1 MEQLEHDRLQN
12 RFYGVLLC
20 IVSAFF
26 FALSFYASTAWQAAG
41 SVFVGGLIMAVG
53 IWLIKTEKIYWS
65 VSEGFTPKR
74 KEQRNH
80 V

>member
-1 MEQLEHDRLQN
+1 MEQLEQDRLHN

-26 FALSFYASTAWQAAG
+26 FALSCYATTTWQTTG
-41 SVFVGGLIMAVG
+41 SVFVGGLIMAAG

-65 VSEGFTPKR
+65 VSEGFTPKG
-74 KEQRNH
+74 
-80 V
+80 

>member
-1 MEQLEHDRLQN
+1 MEQLEQDRLQN
-12 RFYGVLLC
+12 RFYGVLFC

-26 FALSFYASTAWQAAG
+26 FALSFYASTAWQTAG
-41 SVFVGGLIMAVG
+41 SVFVGGLIMTVG
-53 IWLIKTEKIYWS
+53 IWLIKTEKVYWS